1 MQLASANKAFTPP
14 NVSSREFK
22 RDKPPPTDD
31 YREKLFELE
40 KAGELE
46 VQRVPEPYV
55 ELETKYGRTKK
66 NHPILC
72 TPLTCGI
79 FYQMWA
85 A

>member
-1 MQLASANKAFTPP
+1 MQQTLAKKEFTPP

-22 RDKPPPTDD
+22 RDKTPPTDD

-55 ELETKYGRTKK
+55 ELETKFGRKRKFLTK
-66 NHPILC
+66 
-72 TPLTCGI
+72 
-79 FYQMWA
+79 
-85 A
+85 

>member
-1 MQLASANKAFTPP
+1 MIRNQLKQKKGKVMQQTSANKAFIPP

-55 ELETKYGRTKK
+55 ELRPNTAGQRKF
-66 NHPILC
+66 
-72 TPLTCGI
+72 LTR
-79 FYQMWA
+79 
-85 A
+85 